1 MKNLDTPAPAVSIEG
16 DGLLHAEFKTS
27 MGQILILLHEHEAPR
42 TVANFVALA
51 TGTVEW
57 TGTDGKPTR
66 QRLYDGSV
74 FHRVIPNFMI
84 QGGDPKGN
92 GTGGPGYRFS
102 DEIHPDLRHDAPGIL
117 SMANAGPGTNGSQ
130 FFITQVPTGW
140 LDGKHTVFGRV
151 VAGMDVVN
159 AIAAVPTAAQDR
171 PRKDVV
177 IEEVTIRRG
186 A

>member
-1 MKNLDTPAPAVSIEG
+1 MKSLDTPAPPVSVPGEG
-16 DGLLHAEFKTS
+16 ALHADLVTS
-27 MGQILILLHEHEAPR
+27 MGKIVVLLHEAEAPR

-51 TGTVEW
+51 SGTVEW
-57 TGTDGKPTR
+57 TGPDGKATMR
-66 QRLYDGSV
+66 KLYDGSI
-74 FHRVIPNFMI
+74 FHRVIDGFML

-102 DEIHPDLRHDAPGIL
+102 DEIHPDLRHDKPGIL

-130 FFITQVPTGW
+130 FFITQVPTAW

-159 AIAAVPTAAQDR
+159 AIAKVPTGAQDR
-171 PRKDVV
+171 PRQDVV
-177 IEEVTIRRG
+177 IESVTIRRAG
-186 A
+186 